1 MHIFWLVLEVGVG
14 WMGVGGGVWVW
25 DGSGEGLGWGLGG
38 WLGVWGRDLGVWGWK
53 WGPFLS
59 SLCNPYVVPISFSTI
74 PICGATN
81 VASSFR
87 NPKRSN
93 PWRLGKI
100 AAAGLLL
107 AQESHITKKWPTA
120 IDK

>member
-1 MHIFWLVLEVGVG
+1 MD
-14 WMGVGGGVWVW
+14 GVGGGVWVW

-74 PICGATN
+74 PI
-81 VASSFR
+81 
-87 NPKRSN
+87 
-93 PWRLGKI
+93 L
-100 AAAGLLL
+100 AGQQMWLLL
-107 AQESHITKKWPTA
+107 SA
-120 IDK
+120 IPSEATRGSSLAPAARATPPLLQIVSASPVHRQCIVSP